1 MFKDQEDKDGKITI
15 SINKTKEV
23 IFMII
28 INRIIVIRIGTI
40 GIILTN
46 MKDFGK
52 GMGWDVCVIEGRVT
66 FIR

>member
-1 MFKDQEDKDGKITI
+1 LFKDQEDKDGKITI

-52 GMGWDVCVIEGRVT
+52 GMG
-66 FIR
+66 